1 MDEEMTDLFLLKKVC
16 NLLLGILPD
25 FSIPEL
31 EVYKKAPWELVVSS
45 SYHPTGVLYCFARV
59 PRSIARDNRLKRK
72 TRGGTRVANGIPH
85 RDRKAAIVRTRTS
98 LKFFKDSGDP
108 RMKKED
114 RRLGTKWII
123 TTTASI
129 LACTGRSPPTRPKRS
144 FCAESGNR

>member
-85 RDRKAAIVRTRTS
+85 RDRKAAIVKDRADDGDS
-98 LKFFKDSGDP
+98 LAAKAPPLADTQEMSEPSMATPATHDSAVDIPGCYGVH
-108 RMKKED
+108 
-114 RRLGTKWII
+114 GTG
-123 TTTASI
+123 TM
-129 LACTGRSPPTRPKRS
+129 
-144 FCAESGNR
+144 EEE